1 MKKAFFAKLSTAA
14 ILLLSL
20 AVPSPAQARRVT
32 IQGKCAFLLDQS
44 YDENCSITIKD
55 GYMTLLPKRS
65 GLTKIYG
72 QQISDFNLADK
83 TTMRMDESLALYESA
98 LPWWKRGVPK
108 WVKDATKRKIE
119 QHEIVIGYV
128 DVRKTNPASLVLIVI
143 DDKSKASALTSQLS
157 RITGLRTGERIVP
170 GSELSPTLK
179 MNLFKNAKR
188 QAGRIEGLCRQ
199 RMFNDAEPVI
209 NKLDN
214 YVYNSVQNIMM
225 FHNSESAVIQLENLA
240 SNARQS
246 CEAEFRRELAELEA
260 AERAR
265 LEAIRRREAERR
277 QAAIVARAKKAAA
290 EAAFRRKAFD
300 DLTSY

>member
-1 MKKAFFAKLSTAA
+1 MKRAFFVKLSAAA
-14 ILLLSL
+14 ILLSSLSF
-20 AVPSPAQARRVT
+20 APPVQARRVT
-32 IQGKCAFLLDQS
+32 FQGKCAFLLDQS
-44 YDENCSITIKD
+44 YDEKCSITIKD
-55 GYMTLLPKRS
+55 GYITLLPKQS

-108 WVKDATKRKIE
+108 WVKDATKTKSE
-119 QHEIVIGYV
+119 QYEIVIGYV
-128 DVRKTNPASLVLIVI
+128 DIKKTNPASLVLIVL

-157 RITGLRTGERIVP
+157 KITGMRTGERMVP
-170 GSELSPTLK
+170 GSDLSPTLK
-179 MNLFKNAKR
+179 MNLFNNAKR
-188 QAGRIEGLCRQ
+188 QARRVEGLCRQ

-209 NKLDN
+209 EKLDN
-214 YVYNSVQNIMM
+214 YVYNSAQNIMM
-225 FHNSESAVIQLENLA
+225 FHNSESAVNQLENFA

-265 LEAIRRREAERR
+265 LEAIRRREAQRR

>member
-1 MKKAFFAKLSTAA
+1 
-14 ILLLSL
+14 
-20 AVPSPAQARRVT
+20 
-32 IQGKCAFLLDQS
+32 
-44 YDENCSITIKD
+44 
-55 GYMTLLPKRS
+55 MTLLPKRS

-157 RITGLRTGERIVP
+157 RITGLRIRRKNSPRIRIKP
-170 GSELSPTLK
+170 HIENES
-179 MNLFKNAKR
+179 FKNAKR

-277 QAAIVARAKKAAA
+277 QAAIVARAQKAAA

>member
-1 MKKAFFAKLSTAA
+1 MKKAFLAKLSTAA

-20 AVPSPAQARRVT
+20 SVPSPAQARRVT

-83 TTMRMDESLALYESA
+83 TTMRMDESLALYESSS
-98 LPWWKRGVPK
+98 LVEKGSK

-157 RITGLRTGERIVP
+157 RITGLRTGER
-170 GSELSPTLK
+170 
-179 MNLFKNAKR
+179 
-188 QAGRIEGLCRQ
+188 
-199 RMFNDAEPVI
+199 
-209 NKLDN
+209 
-214 YVYNSVQNIMM
+214 
-225 FHNSESAVIQLENLA
+225 
-240 SNARQS
+240 
-246 CEAEFRRELAELEA
+246 
-260 AERAR
+260 
-265 LEAIRRREAERR
+265 
-277 QAAIVARAKKAAA
+277 
-290 EAAFRRKAFD
+290 
-300 DLTSY
+300 